1 MMKLFYM
8 ETLNP
13 QKACA
18 VAKHLN
24 APVEFIRID
33 LAKGEQKNPAFLA
46 INPNGKV
53 PALEDGAT
61 KLWEADA
68 IMCYLARA
76 AGSGLWPSNADH
88 QIEVVRWLSW
98 NANHFTRH
106 TGSLYFQHVIKPM
119 FSLGP
124 PDAAAIEE
132 AVPFI
137 KQFGAVLNDH
147 LGGRKYLVNDRL
159 SVADFAVGITLP
171 YAEKAQLPLGDFP
184 EISRWHARLNE
195 LPAWRDPWPSAKARA
210 A

>member
-1 MMKLFYM
+1 MKLFYM

-18 VAKHLN
+18 VAKYLN
-24 APVEFIRID
+24 SPVEFIRVD
-33 LAKGEQKNPAFLA
+33 LTKGEQKKPAFLA

-61 KLWEADA
+61 RLWEADA
-68 IMCYLARA
+68 IMCHLARK
-76 AGSGLWPSNADH
+76 AGSDLWPSDTES

-98 NANHFTRH
+98 SANHFTRH
-106 TGSLYFQHVIKPM
+106 TGALYFEHIIKPM
-119 FSLGP
+119 FGLGA
-124 PDAAAIEE
+124 PDAKAIDE

-137 KQFGAVLNDH
+137 KRFGAVLNDH
-147 LGGRKYLVNDRL
+147 LHGRDYLVGDKL

-171 YAEKAQLPLGDFP
+171 YASKVQLPLDGLL
-184 EISRWHARLNE
+184 EIARWHDRLNE
-195 LPAWRDPWPSAKARA
+195 LPAWREPFPGVRARA

>member
-1 MMKLFYM
+1 MKLFYM

-18 VAKHLN
+18 VAKYLN
-24 APVEFIRID
+24 SPVEFIRVD
-33 LAKGEQKNPAFLA
+33 LTKGDQKKPAFLA

-61 KLWEADA
+61 RLWEADA
-68 IMCYLARA
+68 IMCHLARK
-76 AGSGLWPSNADH
+76 AGSDLWPSDTES

-98 NANHFTRH
+98 SANHFTRH
-106 TGSLYFQHVIKPM
+106 TGALYFEHIIKPM
-119 FSLGP
+119 FGLGA
-124 PDAAAIEE
+124 PDAKAIDE

-137 KQFGAVLNDH
+137 KRFGAVLNDH
-147 LGGRKYLVNDRL
+147 LRGRDYLVGDKL

-171 YAEKAQLPLGDFP
+171 YASKVHLPLDGLL
-184 EISRWHARLNE
+184 EIARWHDRLNE
-195 LPAWRDPWPSAKARA
+195 LPAWREPFPGVRARA